1 MSGTEREQMPM
12 ARKATDTV
20 NLRVRMPE
28 GIRKRLAVE
37 AEGSRRSLNSE
48 IVWRL
53 GQSLGEEEL
62 VQEHES
68 SEERMRKMMDEIVE
82 RISARLTAER
92 NQ

>member
-1 MSGTEREQMPM
+1 M
-12 ARKATDTV
+12 ARKPTDTV

-37 AEGSRRSLNSE
+37 AEESRRSLNSE

-53 GQSLGEEEL
+53 GQSLGAEDL

-68 SEERMRKMMDEIVE
+68 NEERMRKMMDEIVE
-82 RISARLTAER
+82 RISARLKAER
-92 NQ
+92 NG